1 MNNQLLQTPIGW
13 LNIVAD
19 KSAVIAI
26 EFDADPA
33 GSEAPNTISLQ
44 CCKQLEAYFNG
55 DIQDFDVPLKMNGT
69 DFQRQVWQALNNV
82 PYGETCSYADIANRI
97 GNPKAVRAVGA
108 ANGKNPIPII
118 VPCHRVIG
126 SSGKLTGYAGG
137 LDLKV
142 WLLEHEKPLK
152 PTKR

>member
-19 KSAVIAI
+19 ESAVTAI
-26 EFDADPA
+26 EFDADPM
-33 GSEAPNTISLQ
+33 GSQSPNATSRL
-44 CCKQLEAYFNG
+44 CCQQLEAYFNG
-55 DIQDFDVPLKMNGT
+55 EIRDFDVPLNMQGT
-69 DFQRQVWQALNNV
+69 DFQRQVWQALNQV

-137 LDLKV
+137 LDIKV
-142 WLLEHEKPLK
+142 WLLEHEKK
-152 PTKR
+152 SG

>member
-1 MNNQLLQTPIGW
+1 MNNQLLHTPIGW
-13 LNIVAD
+13 LNIVTD
-19 KSAVIAI
+19 ETAVTAI

-33 GSEAPNTISLQ
+33 AGQKPNAISRQ
-44 CCKQLEAYFNG
+44 CCQQLEAYFKG
-55 DIQDFDVPLKMNGT
+55 DIKDFDVPLKMAGT
-69 DFQRQVWQALNNV
+69 DFQRQVWQALNLV
-82 PYGETCSYADIANRI
+82 PFGETCSYADIANRI

-142 WLLEHEKPLK
+142 WLLEHEKK
-152 PTKR
+152 SE

>member
-1 MNNQLLQTPIGW
+1 MNNQFLQTPIGW

-19 KSAVIAI
+19 ESAVVAI
-26 EFDADPA
+26 EFDADPTA
-33 GSEAPNTISLQ
+33 SEAPNAVSQQ
-44 CCKQLEAYFNG
+44 CCQQLAAYFNG
-55 DIQDFDVPLKMNGT
+55 EISDFDVPLKMVGT
-69 DFQRQVWQALNNV
+69 DFQRQVWQALNHV

-142 WLLEHEKPLK
+142 WLLEHEKSCE
-152 PTKR
+152 

>member
-19 KSAVIAI
+19 ESAVMAI
-26 EFDADPA
+26 EFDADP
-33 GSEAPNTISLQ
+33 STDEVPNAISRQ
-44 CCKQLEAYFNG
+44 CCLQLEAYFNG
-55 DIQDFDVPLKMNGT
+55 EIQDFDVPLNMIGT
-69 DFQRQVWQALNNV
+69 DFQCQVWQALNQV

-142 WLLEHEKPLK
+142 WLLEHEKQSE
-152 PTKR
+152 

>member
-19 KSAVIAI
+19 ESAVMAI
-26 EFDADPA
+26 EFDADPTA
-33 GSEAPNTISLQ
+33 SEAPNVVSNQ
-44 CCKQLEAYFNG
+44 CCQQLEAYFNG
-55 DIQDFDVPLKMNGT
+55 ESKNFDVPLRMEGT
-69 DFQRQVWQALNNV
+69 EFQRQVWQALNHV

-142 WLLEHEKPLK
+142 WLLEHEKQGE
-152 PTKR
+152 

>member
-1 MNNQLLQTPIGW
+1 MNNQLLNTPIGW

-19 KSAVIAI
+19 DSAVIAI
-26 EFDADPA
+26 EFDADP
-33 GSEAPNTISLQ
+33 EAVQEPNSVSTN
-44 CCKQLEAYFNG
+44 CCQQLDAYFDG
-55 DIQDFDVPLKMNGT
+55 RLKDFDVPLKMHGT
-69 DFQRQVWQALNNV
+69 DFQRQVWQALNHV
-82 PYGETCSYADIANRI
+82 PYGETCSYADIANKI

-142 WLLEHEKPLK
+142 WLLEHESGAS
-152 PTKR
+152 RQ

>member
-1 MNNQLLQTPIGW
+1 MHNQLLHTPIGW
-13 LNIVAD
+13 LNILAD
-19 KSAVIAI
+19 ESAVTAI

-33 GSEAPNTISLQ
+33 AEQQPNAVSRL
-44 CCKQLEAYFNG
+44 CCRQLAAYFRG
-55 DIQDFDVPLKMNGT
+55 DNKEFDVPLKMAGT
-69 DFQRQVWQALNNV
+69 DFQRRVWQALNQV

-137 LDLKV
+137 LDRKV
-142 WLLEHEKPLK
+142 WLLEHENSGE
-152 PTKR
+152 

>member
-19 KSAVIAI
+19 ESAVVAI
-26 EFDADPA
+26 EFDANPDS
-33 GSEAPNTISLQ
+33 SETPNAVSRQ
-44 CCKQLEAYFNG
+44 CCEQLVAYFNG
-55 DIQDFDVPLKMNGT
+55 EIQDFDVPLKMNGT
-69 DFQRQVWQALNNV
+69 DFQRQVWQALNHI
-82 PYGETCSYADIANRI
+82 PYGETCSYGDIANRI

-142 WLLEHEKPLK
+142 WLLEHEKCGN
-152 PTKR
+152 

>member
-19 KSAVIAI
+19 ESAVTAI
-26 EFDADPA
+26 EFDADPDA
-33 GSEAPNTISLQ
+33 SQSPNAISQL
-44 CCKQLEAYFNG
+44 CCQQLEAYFKG
-55 DIQDFDVPLKMNGT
+55 EIKDFDMPLNMDGT
-69 DFQRQVWQALNNV
+69 DFQRQVWQALNQV

-126 SSGKLTGYAGG
+126 STGKLTGYAGG
-137 LDLKV
+137 LDIKV
-142 WLLEHEKPLK
+142 WLLEHEKK
-152 PTKR
+152 SG